1 MSTAF
6 AGLLLIGVEFVR
18 SLPALR
24 RIRRTG
30 VSHGVSGTSL
40 GILAG
45 TGVAWL
51 VLAILVQSWWVL
63 AANGIWIAIHV
74 LLCREVSRSS
84 IDKKRKIL
92 FSAIISTVVFSIV
105 TFAAQFF
112 MPLPDAIGLV
122 LGVSTLFYAVP
133 AVREGL
139 TSVSTQGLS
148 LLSLGVNTIEGGLYL
163 LAGTAI
169 LPLAGVTG
177 PILGFVF
184 FGIVSL
190 ISNGTRFVRVSYRR
204 ANRLDTV

>member
-1 MSTAF
+1 M
-6 AGLLLIGVEFVR
+6 
-18 SLPALR
+18 
-24 RIRRTG
+24 
-30 VSHGVSGTSL
+30 SHGVSGTSL

-84 IDKKRKIL
+84 IDKERKIL